1 VKRDDVVRA
10 AVFLALFGL
19 AVGVR
24 LVSETPNFNA
34 VIAATLFAGFYF
46 RSRLTAMCVP
56 LLAMSV
62 SDVFLGGYDK
72 PMMAAVYASLLVPIA
87 WRGLLRRRLSPL
99 VVGSGAASSSLAFF
113 ALSNAA
119 VWWSWYPHS
128 WPGLVECYTAA
139 LPFLTNS
146 LKSDLLFSAGFFGL
160 YALAGQFAGQRTT
173 GLAPEAA

>member
-1 VKRDDVVRA
+1 VKRDDIVRA
-10 AVFLALFGL
+10 TVFFALVGLAL
-19 AVGVR
+19 AVR

-46 RSRLTAMCVP
+46 RSRLTAVCVP
-56 LLAMSV
+56 LLAMSL

-72 PMMAAVYASLLVPIA
+72 TMMAAVYASLLVPIA
-87 WRGLLRRRLSPL
+87 WRGLLRRKLSPL
-99 VVGSGAASSSLAFF
+99 VVGLGAVSSSLAFF

-119 VWWSWYPHS
+119 VWWAWYPHS

-146 LKSDLLFSAGFFGL
+146 LKSDLAFSAGFFGL
-160 YALAGQFAGQRTT
+160 YALAVHFASQRTPQFA
-173 GLAPEAA
+173 PDAA

>member
-1 VKRDDVVRA
+1 
-10 AVFLALFGL
+10 VFATLVGL
-19 AVGVR
+19 AVAVR

-46 RSRLTAMCVP
+46 QRRLTAVCVP
-56 LLAMSV
+56 LLAMSI

-72 PMMAAVYASLLVPIA
+72 GMMAAVYGSLLVPIA

-119 VWWSWYPHS
+119 VWWAWYPHS
-128 WPGLVECYTAA
+128 WQGLVECYVAA
-139 LPFLTNS
+139 LPFLRNS
-146 LKSDLLFSAGFFGL
+146 LESDLVFSAGFFGL
-160 YALAGQFAGQRTT
+160 YVLAAHFASQRSVEV
-173 GLAPEAA
+173 APEAA

>member
-1 VKRDDVVRA
+1 MKRDDVLRA
-10 AVFLALFGL
+10 AVFATLVGL

-46 RSRLTAMCVP
+46 QRRLTAVCVP
-56 LLAMSV
+56 LLAMST

-72 PMMAAVYASLLVPIA
+72 SMMAAVYLSLLVPIA

-99 VVGSGAASSSLAFF
+99 VVGSGAVSSSLAFF

-119 VWWSWYPHS
+119 VWWAWYPHS
-128 WPGLVECYTAA
+128 WPGLVECYVAA

-146 LKSDLLFSAGFFGL
+146 LKSDLFFSAGFFGL
-160 YALAGQFAGQRTT
+160 YVVARELARERTGQFAS
-173 GLAPEAA
+173 EAG